1 MNYRGN
7 ENMTE
12 IAPSIL
18 SADFANLREE
28 VEKVK
33 TAKYLHFDIMDG
45 NYVPNITFGPGIL
58 KSIRPYSKQIF
69 DTHLMLKNP
78 EKYNDT
84 FAKAGSDIITVHIEI
99 VKHLDSVIEQ
109 IKKAGCKAGVA
120 LNPATHLSNI
130 EYILEK
136 LDLVLLMTVNPGFG
150 GQEFIPYMY
159 KKIRNLREIID
170 KRNLKVKLEIDGG
183 VNAFN
188 IKKIADTGVDIIV
201 AGSAIFENSDPAK
214 ILGKLSNIIA
224 F

>member
-1 MNYRGN
+1 
-7 ENMTE
+7 MTE

-33 TAKYLHFDIMDG
+33 TAKYLHLDIMDG

-69 DTHLMLKNP
+69 DTHLMINNP
-78 EKYNDT
+78 EKYIDT

-120 LNPATHLSNI
+120 LNPATPLNSI
-130 EYILEK
+130 EHILEK

-159 KKIRNLREIID
+159 EKIRILRKILD
-170 KRNLKVKLEIDGG
+170 KQNLKVKLEIDGG
-183 VNAFN
+183 VNALN
-188 IKKIADTGVDIIV
+188 LKKIADTGVDIIV
-201 AGSAIFENSDPAK
+201 AGSAIFENRDPAVILKQFSKK
-214 ILGKLSNIIA
+214 IA
-224 F
+224 VQT